1 MTDRDDQIAVP
12 SGALRLTLSYRDGKV
27 TLEDSMF
34 LAKQLPPSDDLPEGG
49 PEGELSGFWY
59 ELQDRK
65 GRVLYREI
73 TSNPILDTWIEP
85 VEDETRSE
93 GAFRRLVA
101 IPESK
106 TFATLVPYHRGIETE
121 LVMVSSTLSDDGHLS
136 PALKQWRI
144 ALTVDERR

>member
-1 MTDRDDQIAVP
+1 MTDRDDQVP
-12 SGALRLTLSYRDGKV
+12 AASGALRLTLQYRDGKM

-34 LAKQLPPSDDLPEGG
+34 LAKRLPPSDPLPEGG

-59 ELQDRK
+59 ELQDRE

-85 VEDETRSE
+85 VEGETRSN
-93 GAFRRLVA
+93 GAIRRLVA

-106 TFATLVPYHRGIETE
+106 TFATLVPYHRGIETD
-121 LVMVSSTLSDDGHLS
+121 LVMISSPLSGDGHLG
-136 PALKQWRI
+136 PATEQWRI
-144 ALTVDERR
+144 ALPIDERR

>member
-1 MTDRDDQIAVP
+1 MTDSDEQIPAP

-27 TLEDSMF
+27 TLDDIMF

-59 ELQDRK
+59 ELQDRE

-85 VEDETRSE
+85 VEEETRSD
-93 GAFRRLVA
+93 GAIRRLVA

-121 LVMVSSTLSDDGHLS
+121 LVMASSPLSANGQLG
-136 PALKQWRI
+136 PATEQWRI
-144 ALTVDERR
+144 ALPVDERR